1 MKTAS
6 ELADS
11 VFRSADEH
19 KRRATQ
25 LKRVAGGI
33 RSEMAASGSTGLS
46 QDEQLVLSKAAT
58 LLETLS
64 ARYKSAQKLAQQKQ
78 LEKELR
84 EKQITAAMVG
94 NFTAL
99 STIQDRVALIGAV
112 QSYTLKPEII
122 DSIRDLEYQ
131 FREAIGSL
139 AYTLAGQMN
148 GQHPTIPV
156 ADAWRKFE
164 AERPRL
170 IDRYKSMILT
180 LEAKAASTAK

>member
-11 VFRSADEH
+11 LFRSADEH

-33 RSEMAASGSTGLS
+33 RSEIAAAGTTGLS
-46 QDEQLVLSKAAT
+46 QAETLELSKAAT
-58 LLETLS
+58 LLDTLS
-64 ARYKSAQKLAQQKQ
+64 ARYTSAQKLAQQKQ
-78 LEKELR
+78 LDKQLR
-84 EKQITAAMVG
+84 EKQITAAMAG

-99 STIQDRVALIGAV
+99 STIPDKVALIGAV

-122 DSIRDLEYQ
+122 GNQRDLDFQ
-131 FREAIGSL
+131 FREALGSL

-156 ADAWRKFE
+156 ADAWTKFE
-164 AERPRL
+164 TERPRL

-180 LEAKAASTAK
+180 MEAKAASTAK

>member
-11 VFRSADEH
+11 MFRSADEH

-33 RSEMAASGSTGLS
+33 RSEIAAASSSGLS
-46 QDEQLVLSKAAT
+46 QAETLELSKAAA
-58 LLETLS
+58 LLDTLS
-64 ARYKSAQKLAQQKQ
+64 ARYKSAEKLARQKQ
-78 LEKELR
+78 LDKQLR
-84 EKQITAAMVG
+84 EKQITGAMTST
-94 NFTAL
+94 FTAL
-99 STIQDRVALIGAV
+99 STIPDKVALIGAV

-122 DSIRDLEYQ
+122 GNQRDLDFQ
-131 FREAIGSL
+131 FREALGSL